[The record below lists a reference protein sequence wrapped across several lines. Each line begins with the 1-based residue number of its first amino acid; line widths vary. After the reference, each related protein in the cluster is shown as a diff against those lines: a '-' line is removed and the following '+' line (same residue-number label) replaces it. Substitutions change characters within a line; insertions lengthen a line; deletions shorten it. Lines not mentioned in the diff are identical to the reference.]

1 MRVEKWH
8 GAGNDF
14 LVIDG
19 RELETEPEWP
29 GFARQYCDRHR
40 GIGADGVL
48 LLVDDGELDFAM
60 RYWNADGSEAEM
72 CGNGGRV
79 LAAFA
84 DRLGLGQDGE
94 LSFRS
99 AWGPHRVT
107 IEAQSRQTY
116 RVTLGLPDILWP
128 TPMEATVPWGRATA
142 LRVDCGVPHL
152 VISLA
157 ETPAKDLAVADV
169 DGWGRSLRRLE
180 ELGSTGANVDFV
192 AVPSEGPLQV
202 RTFERGVEGETLA
215 CGTGATA
222 VAAAAA
228 YWDWRSSPVSIRT
241 WSGEQMEVSYLV
253 EARRL
258 TSVALIGPAARIFE
272 TAVPAV

>member
-1 MRVEKWH
+1 VRVEKWH

-19 RELETEPEWP
+19 RELESVPVWP
-29 GFARQYCDRHR
+29 DFARRYCDRHR

-48 LLVDDGELDFAM
+48 LLVNDEQLDFAM

-84 DRLGLGQDGE
+84 QRLGLGHDGE
-94 LSFRS
+94 VYFRS
-99 AWGPHRVT
+99 GWGAHRAK
-107 IEAQSRQTY
+107 IAAPSQRLY
-116 RVTLGLPDILWP
+116 RVELGLPDILWP
-128 TPMEATVPWGRATA
+128 TSFETAVPWGRATV
-142 LRVDCGVPHL
+142 LRVDCGVPH
-152 VISLA
+152 VVVSLS
-157 ETPAKDLAVADV
+157 ETPVRDLALVDIDV
-169 DGWGRSLRRLE
+169 WGRSLRRLE
-180 ELGSTGANVDFV
+180 ELGSMGANVDFV
-192 AVPSEGPLQV
+192 AVPPEGPLQV

-228 YWDWRSSPVSIRT
+228 YWDWRSSPVAIRP
-241 WSGEQMEVSYLV
+241 WSGEHLEVSYLV

-258 TSVALIGPAARIFE
+258 TSVALIGPAARVFDTE
-272 TAVPAV
+272 VPTV